1 MLKGLNV
8 TAELKDKQNPSLQ
21 RHQYYVTFNKLCE
34 NRFTGSC
41 PKLMPPL
48 IRKHANIMI

>member
-1 MLKGLNV
+1 MLKGLNITV
-8 TAELKDKQNPSLQ
+8 DLKDKQNPSLQ
-21 RHQYYVTFNKLCE
+21 WYWYYVTFNKLCE

-48 IRKHANIMI
+48 IRKHTNIMI